1 MATEITFA
9 SVIRSPQIKF
19 VNADGTSTK
28 TLFTAGTGG
37 AIVRSIWAT
46 SNNDADIFVTLIKS
60 DGAIDSL
67 VDSINIPAA
76 TTITPVQR
84 INFFDPSRLTQ
95 LNPYDI
101 AWHIAANHI
110 FKVKIDTT
118 VSAGSYEVSVFA
130 EYGEP

>member
-9 SVIRSPQIKF
+9 SVMRSPQIKF
-19 VNADGTSTK
+19 VNADSTSTK
-28 TLFTAGTGG
+28 TLLTAGTGG

-60 DGAIDSL
+60 DGTIDSL
-67 VDSINIPAA
+67 VDSISIPAA

-84 INFFDPSRLTQ
+84 VNFFDPTRLTQ

-101 AWHIAANHI
+101 VWHVAANHI
-110 FKVKIDTT
+110 FKVKLGTA
-118 VSAGSYEVSVFA
+118 VSAGSYEVSIFA